1 MILRCP
7 SGPALRERKL
17 MLTSSKLLVLRVI
30 RRGGIRLAGVLHS
43 SRCQPGNHVGNFLVR
58 HRLAADICA
67 PVMRPLFG
75 TASGYNR
82 APSLIAHQCQK
93 RIIRD
98 VAALWPAFALPALA
112 GGALKA
118 IR

>member
-43 SRCQPGNHVGNFLVR
+43 TRCQPGNHVGNFLVR
-58 HRLAADICA
+58 HRLATDISA
-67 PVMRPLFG
+67 PTRRPQLG
-75 TASGYNR
+75 TAKVFNR
-82 APSLIAHQCQK
+82 AQPRIAHQRQK
-93 RIIRD
+93 GIIRD
-98 VAALWPAFALPALA
+98 VCALWPRLTLSSV
-112 GGALKA
+112 
-118 IR
+118 